1 MFEKSGK
8 NGKREKTYKILYIY
22 TIYMTSRTI
31 TTIDLTTGDI
41 PVVTTRN
48 ETAQERRR
56 NTRRPLGEIT
66 SQEINQAINMGEPV
80 SRNRRR
86 RTRQVEMTED
96 NKENVPPQEGRGM
109 KSGNPWI
116 QHVKDFAKAK
126 GIPYWQAL
134 KSPQAKSSYQKLS
147 AGKGVK
153 GKGFNIGRA
162 FRNLGKKIAKPFEIG
177 GVNPFEAG
185 YKFGYNTVGPALVG
199 K

>member
-1 MFEKSGK
+1 
-8 NGKREKTYKILYIY
+8 
-22 TIYMTSRTI
+22 MTSRTI

-56 NTRRPLGEIT
+56 NARRPLEEIT
-66 SQEINQAINMGEPV
+66 TQEINQAMNMSQPI
-80 SRNRRR
+80 SRRRRR
-86 RTRQVEMTED
+86 RTQIVDETPE
-96 NKENVPPQEGRGM
+96 NKENVQPRINGGQM
-109 KSGNPWI
+109 KSGNAWI

-134 KSPQAKSSYQKLS
+134 KSPECKSSYKKHS
-147 AGKGVK
+147 SGKGV
-153 GKGFNIGRA
+153 NIGKA
-162 FRNLGKKIAKPFEIG
+162 FRNLGKTIAKPFEIG

-185 YKFGYNTVGPALVG
+185 YKFGYSTVGPALIG